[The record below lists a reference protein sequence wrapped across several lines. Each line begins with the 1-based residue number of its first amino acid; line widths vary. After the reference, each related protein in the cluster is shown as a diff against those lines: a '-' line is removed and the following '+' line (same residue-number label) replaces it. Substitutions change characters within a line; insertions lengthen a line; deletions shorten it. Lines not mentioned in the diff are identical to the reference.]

1 MRNTRQ
7 LELLIQQSNRA
18 KKLMLFWLTISVVG
32 TFASVV
38 IWMDKSTNYLLF
50 GFTNAVMVC
59 GFLFAVVEALTFA
72 RNNEMQWRFF
82 ENDEPHDDGLSES
95 ILDFQEQ
102 RPATARLQT
111 QTSENQL
118 LRSRYEFEPSDW
130 RLLINALR
138 PNYPRWTRRALDKT
152 RLFPGITAPGEFGK
166 VCEEFERLGVIRGKS
181 YQWRVTREGW
191 KMLHE
196 AANFRVV
203 T

>member
-7 LELLIQQSNRA
+7 LEILIQQSNRA
-18 KKLMLFWLTISVVG
+18 LVWFWFWVAITAAGLFWLIVIGSDTPYDVIAYAVPVLAFVG
-32 TFASVV
+32 GLFASV
-38 IWMDKSTNYLLF
+38 LF
-50 GFTNAVMVC
+50 MF
-59 GFLFAVVEALTFA
+59 
-72 RNNEMQWRFF
+72 RYQRYNELQHRLY
-82 ENDEPHDDGLSES
+82 DEPPDEPLGDS

>member
-7 LELLIQQSNRA
+7 LEILIQQSNRA
-18 KKLMLFWLTISVVG
+18 LVWFWFWVAITAAGLFWLIVIGSDTPYDVIAYAVPVLAFVG
-32 TFASVV
+32 GLFASV
-38 IWMDKSTNYLLF
+38 LF
-50 GFTNAVMVC
+50 MF
-59 GFLFAVVEALTFA
+59 
-72 RNNEMQWRFF
+72 RYQRYNELQHRLY
-82 ENDEPHDDGLSES
+82 DEPPDEPLGDS

-118 LRSRYEFEPSDW
+118 LRSRYAFEPSDW